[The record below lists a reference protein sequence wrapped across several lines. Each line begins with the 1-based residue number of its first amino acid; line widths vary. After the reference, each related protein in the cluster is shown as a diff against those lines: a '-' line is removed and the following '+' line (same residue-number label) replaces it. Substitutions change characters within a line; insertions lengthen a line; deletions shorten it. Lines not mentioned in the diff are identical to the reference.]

1 MKFIELSRF
10 LERIEKTTLR
20 NEIMEILAELF
31 AKSSDEEIDQIV
43 YLSLGRL
50 RPKFDRM
57 EFNLAEKM
65 MIRAVA
71 RMAKISN
78 EEVTKVY
85 KEMGDLGEVV
95 KGFRVLKSRIKGSEL
110 SVIEV
115 YEKLLEIA
123 KEEGQGSQ
131 ERKVSKLSKL
141 LLDLDESSAKYVTK
155 VVMGKLRLGFSDK
168 TILDALSFMENGDKS
183 GRKDLDWAYQVSPD
197 VGNIAMLVK
206 KHSISGVVDRVAVTY
221 GVPVIPALAQ
231 RLKTADEMI
240 EKMGKVMMEAK
251 FDGTRVQ
258 IHYKKNREKSIKNND
273 LSNGMLFGEK
283 KQDFEV
289 RTFTRN
295 LDENSHMFPE
305 LQQISKQIRAS
316 EVILDAEAI
325 GYDPKTGE
333 LLPFQMTITRKRK
346 HGISDAQKQVP
357 LKFFVFDILYKDG
370 ESLIEKPLIER
381 RKILEETIFSGEVLV
396 VDDYKETSDSNE
408 LRKYHQKQLDMG
420 LEGAMV
426 KKIDGVYSP
435 GRTGFNWVKF
445 KETEDAVGKLSDT
458 LDVVVMGYYAGK
470 GKRSKFGIGAFL
482 VGVRGEGDKILT
494 LAKVGTGLTDEQ
506 WKEMKIRC
514 VEFETEKKPQEY
526 GEIDRTL
533 IPDKWVEARIVVE
546 VAADEITKSPS
557 HSAGMALRFPR
568 LVKFR
573 DDKDVLGITKTEELK
588 TI

>member
-31 AKSSDEEIDQIV
+31 AKSLNEEIDQIV

-50 RPKFDRM
+50 RPKFDRL

-65 MIRAVA
+65 VIRAVA
-71 RMAKISN
+71 RMAKVSN
-78 EEVTKVY
+78 EEVTRVY
-85 KEMGDLGEVV
+85 KEVGDLGEVV
-95 KGFRVLKSRIKGSEL
+95 KRFRVSKLKIKSLEL
-110 SVIEV
+110 SVVEV
-115 YEKLLEIA
+115 YEKLFEIA

-131 ERKVSKLSKL
+131 ERKVAKLSKL
-141 LLDLDESSAKYVTK
+141 LSDLDELSAKYVTK
-155 VVMGKLRLGFSDK
+155 IVMGKLRLGFSDK
-168 TILDALSFMENGDKS
+168 TILDALSYMESGDKS
-183 GRKDLDWAYQVSPD
+183 GRKKLDWTYQVSPD
-197 VGNIAMLVK
+197 VGNIAMLTK
-206 KHSISGVVDRVAVTY
+206 KFGVSGVVDRVAVTY

-258 IHYKKNREKSIKNND
+258 IHYRKSKEKKLKTQN
-273 LSNGMLFGEK
+273 NGMLFEEK

-295 LDENSHMFPE
+295 LDENSQMFPE
-305 LQQISKQIRAS
+305 LQGIEKQISAN

-325 GYDPKTGE
+325 GYDPKTGK

-346 HGISDAQKQVP
+346 HGITEAQKQVP

-370 ESLIEKPLIER
+370 ESLIEKPLIKR
-381 RKILEETIFSGEVLV
+381 RKILEETISNGEVLV
-396 VDDYKETSDSNE
+396 VDDYKETSNPNE
-408 LRKYHQKQLDMG
+408 LREYHQKQLDMG

-426 KKIDGVYSP
+426 KKFDGAYSP

-445 KETEDAVGKLSDT
+445 KEVEDSVGKLSDT

-482 VGVRGEGDKILT
+482 VGVRGENDKILT
-494 LAKVGTGLTDEQ
+494 LAKIGTGLSDDQ
-506 WKEMKIRC
+506 WRELKSRC
-514 VEFETEKKPQEY
+514 NEYEIDSKPLEY
-526 GEIDRTL
+526 GKIGRTL
-533 IPDKWVEARIVVE
+533 IPDKWVEAKIIVE

-557 HSAGMALRFPR
+557 HSAGLALRFPR

-573 DDKDVLGITKTEELK
+573 DDKDVLGITKIEELK
-588 TI
+588 TIR

>member
-31 AKSSDEEIDQIV
+31 AKSSDEEIGQIV

-95 KGFRVLKSRIKGSEL
+95 ATLRRSHSEVTGLEL
-110 SVIEV
+110 SVSQV
-115 YEKLLEIA
+115 YEKLVQVA

-131 ERKVSKLSKL
+131 ESKVAKLSEIL
-141 LLDLDESSAKYVTK
+141 FNLDELSAKYVTK
-155 VVMGKLRLGFSDK
+155 IVMGKLRLGFSDK
-168 TILDALSFMENGDKS
+168 TILDALSFMEHGDKS

-197 VGNIAMLVK
+197 VGNIAMLTK
-206 KHSISGVVDRVAVTY
+206 KFRVSGVVDRVKVTY

-240 EKMGKVMMEAK
+240 EKMGKVMLEAK

-258 IHYKKNREKSIKNND
+258 IHYKKVDDSGDNNIN
-273 LSNGMLFGEK
+273 NGMLFDEQK
-283 KQDFEV
+283 KDFEV

-295 LDENSHMFPE
+295 LDENSQMFPE

-325 GYDPKTGE
+325 GYDPETGK

-346 HGISDAQKQVP
+346 HGITEAQKQVP

-370 ESLIEKPLIER
+370 KSLIEEPLIER
-381 RKILEETIFSGEVLV
+381 RKILEGTISDGEVLV
-396 VDDYKETSDSNE
+396 VDDYMETSDPSE
-408 LRKYHQKQLDMG
+408 LREYHQKQLDMG

-445 KETEDAVGKLSDT
+445 KEVEDAVGKLSDT

-482 VGVRGEGDKILT
+482 VGVRGKDDVILT

-506 WKEMKIRC
+506 WREMKTRC
-514 VEFETEKKPQEY
+514 SEFEIEEKPQQY
-526 GEIDRTL
+526 GDVDRTL
-533 IPDKWVEARIVVE
+533 IPDKWVEAKIVVE

-573 DDKDVLGITKTEELK
+573 DDKDVVGITKTEELK